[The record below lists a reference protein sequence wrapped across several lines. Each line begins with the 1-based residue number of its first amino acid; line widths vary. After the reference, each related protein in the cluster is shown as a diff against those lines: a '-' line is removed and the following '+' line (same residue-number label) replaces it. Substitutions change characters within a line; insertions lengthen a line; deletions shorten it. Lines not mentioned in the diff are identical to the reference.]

1 MENIQT
7 QPVVNQAPVQEAA
20 PQAAPQ
26 SIPYDRFASVVA
38 QKNALQ
44 EQLNQF
50 AAQMQPQVQGQPASR
65 PIETVDDLLGTV
77 EARINA
83 RLGEAEK
90 TRLAP
95 LENQLKDY
103 RFQNTIEGYF
113 SNPERNAL
121 RKDMDAYTATIEQG
135 GMLTPQEQAFLK
147 DQVANGRTQWLDQI
161 YYYIASQKQ
170 NSLVNQ
176 AASQSQ
182 QSAGIAQ
189 TPTQYRS
196 VGTVEPSLK
205 DRIGNAKQTG
215 DWNSV
220 FSSLVPPQKG

>member
-1 MENIQT
+1 MENTQT

-26 SIPYDRFASVVA
+26 AIPYDRFAQVVA

-44 EQLNQF
+44 EQLNQV
-50 AAQMQPQVQGQPASR
+50 AAQMVQPQVQGQPASR
-65 PIETVDDLLGTV
+65 PIETVEDLLGV
-77 EARINA
+77 VKKEISESLGNA
-83 RLGEAEK
+83 ER

-103 RFQNTIEGYF
+103 RFQNTVEGYF
-113 SNPERNAL
+113 QNPDRAAL
-121 RKDMDAYTATIEQG
+121 RQDMDAYTAS
-135 GMLTPQEQAFLK
+135 LTPQEQQFLK
-147 DQVANGRTQWLDQI
+147 DSVAAGRTQWLDQI
-161 YYYIASQKQ
+161 YYAVATTKQ

-176 AASQSQ
+176 ANQQSQ

-205 DRIGNAKQTG
+205 DRINNAKQNG
-215 DWNSV
+215 DWGSV
-220 FSSLVPPQKG
+220 FNSLIPPQKG